1 MSVSRMLV
9 THLDWCFSETVWS
22 QADVAREMSL
32 GSFFHL
38 AVSWIIMP
46 LYIIK
51 LRDVAADTSVS
62 NRELDKHLK
71 QIKDH
76 SSALGH

>member
-1 MSVSRMLV
+1 
-9 THLDWCFSETVWS
+9 
-22 QADVAREMSL
+22 
-32 GSFFHL
+32 
-38 AVSWIIMP
+38 MP
-46 LYIIK
+46 ELRLELEYIIE